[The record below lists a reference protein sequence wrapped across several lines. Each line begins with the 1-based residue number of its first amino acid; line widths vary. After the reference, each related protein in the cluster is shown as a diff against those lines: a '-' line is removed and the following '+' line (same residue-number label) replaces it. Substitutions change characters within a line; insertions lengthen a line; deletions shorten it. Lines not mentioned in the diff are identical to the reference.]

1 MSKSFAA
8 LLVLFLLQLFVSCA
22 SHHHDRFPSS
32 DDMANEE
39 YNRNHR
45 GGRFAR

>member
-1 MSKSFAA
+1 MNKSF
-8 LLVLFLLQLFVSCA
+8 LSMLVVFLLQFFVSCA

-32 DDMANEE
+32 EDMANEE
-39 YNRNHR
+39 YNRQHR